1 MTIFIYIRK
10 NPSLKDFHI
19 LYHACRFLKFFIA
32 YENSEKTR
40 LNASYFILYTL
51 RKLKLFIQSDLKSD
65 KKLNFTKIIKI
76 LNAQLFYTKI
86 SIILS
91 LIITSVVANFFFYFF
106 YFKAKALS
114 FAIIQIK
121 NTSFFKIKIENKEY

>member
-10 NPSLKDFHI
+10 NPFLKDFHI

-40 LNASYFILYTL
+40 LNASHFILYTL

-76 LNAQLFYTKI
+76 LNAQLFYTKV

-91 LIITSVVANFFFYFF
+91 LIITSVVANFFFIL
-106 YFKAKALS
+106 FKAKALF

-121 NTSFFKIKIENKEY
+121 NTSFFKLRLKIKSIK